1 MRCAESNLLLN
12 RRGIFL
18 RAIAG
23 SGLLT
28 FSGWPLFGAS
38 DFWNKK
44 PVSDW
49 SLAEVEQ
56 LRTKSPWAKKVRS
69 QLTDA
74 RAERMDRAG
83 SGKPALGGMTGA
95 DSNGISIGGKS
106 RGGSNSSA
114 LGSPSPG
121 SANQSPEVVVCWQS
135 AMPLLEATKLELP
148 EQFANHYAVSVAGIP
163 LSTLA
168 KALNGGGDAPE
179 DPAARQKA
187 VVDRLLAGTMLTVK
201 GRLPVAAD
209 LLVQSQDKQSLIFA
223 FLKPSLAL
231 TQNDKE
237 VDFEMS
243 LRTIKINAKFELK
256 EMVYKGLLAL

>member
-1 MRCAESNLLLN
+1 MN
-12 RRGIFL
+12 RREILL
-18 RAIAG
+18 RAVAG
-23 SGLLT
+23 SSLLT
-28 FSGWPLFGAS
+28 FSGRPIFGAS

-49 SLAEVEQ
+49 SVAEVEQ
-56 LRTKSPWAKKVRS
+56 IKTKSPWAKKVQSR
-69 QLTDA
+69 LMDG

-83 SGKPALGGMTGA
+83 SGKASLGGMSSA
-95 DSNGISIGGKS
+95 DSNGISTGGKS
-106 RGGSNSSA
+106 RGGPISNPLDSS
-114 LGSPSPG
+114 PPI

-135 AMPLLEATKLELP
+135 ATPLLEATKLELP

-168 KALNGGGDAPE
+168 KALNDGVEAPE

-187 VVDRLLAGTMLTVK
+187 AVDRLLAGTTLTVK
-201 GRLPVAAD
+201 GRPPVAAD

-223 FLKPSLAL
+223 FLKPGLAL

-237 VDFEMS
+237 VNFEMS
-243 LRTIKINAKFELK
+243 LRTIKVAAKFELK
-256 EMVYKGLLAL
+256 EMLYKGSLAL